1 MPPADRAKPS
11 ASTGSAPSA
20 GGPDALSAPQAAQA
34 RVRRWRRAGMAAL
47 LVAACVL
54 PFAMGD
60 YRVFQFT
67 LVFIYAIA
75 LLGLNLLIGFNGQF
89 SLGHGAFYAIGAY
102 TAAILMQQWHVNYL
116 WTLPVA
122 GIVCGVAGFLFGI
135 PALRIRGMY
144 LALATLALALATPP
158 LLKYKVFEQ
167 YTGGVQGIFI
177 DKPGPPFGLPIG
189 SDQWL
194 YFLSLGVLVLAIVV
208 ARNILRGRTGRAIMA
223 IRDHHIAAEAMGIN
237 TALYKSLTF
246 GLSALYTGVAGA
258 LSCIVVNFVAP
269 DSFTVFLSITFLV
282 GSVVGGLASIS
293 GAVYG
298 AFFIQFIPNVADA
311 ISKAAPW
318 AIYGLFLI
326 GFMFVMPGGISG
338 FLNVLW
344 LRIQR
349 QTPLTGRRDGDAQ
362 PTGSGNPHP

>member
-1 MPPADRAKPS
+1 MTLHTADRTVSADPPAG
-11 ASTGSAPSA
+11 TGSAAQSEAASA
-20 GGPDALSAPQAAQA
+20 RA
-34 RVRRWRRAGMAAL
+34 RTWRRARLAAVL
-47 LVAACVL
+47 ALACVL
-54 PFAMGD
+54 PFVMGD

-75 LLGLNLLIGFNGQF
+75 LLGLNLLMGFNGQF

-102 TAAILMQQWHVNYL
+102 TAAILIQTAQVGYL
-116 WTLPVA
+116 WTLPAA
-122 GIVCGVAGFLFGI
+122 GVVCGVAGFLFGI

-144 LALATLALALATPP
+144 LALATLALALTTPP
-158 LLKYKVFEQ
+158 LLKYKAFER

-177 DKPGPPFGLPIG
+177 EKPAAPFGLPIG
-189 SDQWL
+189 PDQWL
-194 YFLSLGVLVLAIVV
+194 YFLSLAVLIIAVAI
-208 ARNILRGRTGRAIMA
+208 AHNILRGRTGRAIMA
-223 IRDHHIAAEAMGIN
+223 IRDHHTAAEAMGIN

-246 GLSALYTGVAGA
+246 GVSAMYTGVAGA

-293 GAVYG
+293 GAIYG

-311 ISKAAPW
+311 VSKAAPW

-326 GFMFVMPGGISG
+326 GFMFVMPAGIAGFVDKVGGR
-338 FLNVLW
+338 L
-344 LRIQR
+344 QR
-349 QTPLTGRRDGDAQ
+349 KLARAGSRAAQ
-362 PTGSGNPHP
+362 AHPAGSSKP